1 MVKAKH
7 LGRIQIGGEDQMS
20 DFAWRGGAE
29 SATET
34 AQTEST
40 AADNEARIRLVVAAS
55 MIGTIIEWY
64 DFFVYGTA
72 AALVF
77 APLFFSNASS
87 TVGTLA
93 AFTTYALGFA
103 VRPIG
108 GAVFGHLG
116 DKFGRK
122 AILVTTL
129 MVMGITTTLIG
140 VLPTYGQ
147 IGEWAPI
154 LLLMLRLVQGF
165 GAGAEFAGAAILA
178 VEFSPPQ
185 RRGFFGSW
193 SQIGVAI
200 GLAAA
205 VGVFWLAQQLPEA
218 DFMSWGWRIPFLAS
232 AIVLLVGLWIRARI
246 GESPIFKRIQTQNK
260 LARSPLI
267 EVLKTQPKSLLLVLG
282 MRFADN
288 AVLYI
293 PVVFTLSYLKLHVH
307 LSGNVG
313 LIGVFLA
320 AAAQVIFIP
329 LFGSLSDRVGRRII
343 YGGGALVAAVLM
355 IPYFWLIDSAN
366 PWAVWF
372 AITLLG
378 GCVYAAMAGSQP
390 AFFSEL
396 FPPHVRYTG
405 VAGAREFG
413 AIAGG
418 AIPLAAAALAAAYSS
433 ATPVAVLVI
442 CMCLVT
448 VGAVA
453 LAPETRGRHID
464 VEADP
469 AVKEG

>member
-1 MVKAKH
+1 MANVTLSESSPA
-7 LGRIQIGGEDQMS
+7 IAQNAAQ
-20 DFAWRGGAE
+20 AAE
-29 SATET
+29 NAR
-34 AQTEST
+34 
-40 AADNEARIRLVVAAS
+40 RIRLVVSAS

-77 APLFFSNASS
+77 APLFFSKASP

-93 AFTTYALGFA
+93 AFATYALGFA

-116 DKFGRK
+116 DKLGRK
-122 AILVTTL
+122 TILVTTL

-140 VLPTYGQ
+140 MLPTYGQ
-147 IGEWAPI
+147 IGELAPV
-154 LLLMLRLVQGF
+154 LLLVLRLIQGF

-178 VEFSPPQ
+178 VEFSPKD
-185 RRGFFGSW
+185 RRGFYGSW

-205 VGVFWLAQQLPEA
+205 VGVFWLAQRLPEA
-218 DFMSWGWRIPFLAS
+218 QFMSWGWRIPFLLS
-232 AIVLLVGLWIRARI
+232 SVVLLVGLWIRVRI
-246 GESPIFKRIQTQNK
+246 GESPVFEKIQTENK
-260 LARSPLI
+260 VARSPLA
-267 EVLKTQPKSLLLVLG
+267 EVFRTQLKSLLLVVG

-293 PVVFTLSYLKLHVH
+293 PVVFTLGYLKLHSN
-307 LSGNVG
+307 LGSDVG

-329 LFGSLSDRVGRRII
+329 IFGALSDRIGRRAV
-343 YGGGALVAAVLM
+343 YGGGAVAAALVM
-355 IPYFWLIDSAN
+355 IPYFWMIDSGNA
-366 PWAVWF
+366 WAVW
-372 AITLLG
+372 IGVTLLG
-378 GCVYAAMAGSQP
+378 GCIYSALAGSQP

-396 FPPHVRYTG
+396 FPANVRYTG

-418 AIPLAAAALAAAYSS
+418 AIPLIATALSVTYGS
-433 ATPVAVLVI
+433 ATPVAIFVI
-442 CMCLVT
+442 CMCAVT
-448 VGAVA
+448 IIAVM
-453 LAPETRGRHID
+453 LAPETVGKDR
-464 VEADP
+464 
-469 AVKEG
+469 

>member
-1 MVKAKH
+1 
-7 LGRIQIGGEDQMS
+7 MS
-20 DFAWRGGAE
+20 DLAALRD
-29 SATET
+29 
-34 AQTEST
+34 AQPTTKEVQLGSKIDT
-40 AADNEARIRLVVAAS
+40 ARIRLVVSAS

-64 DFFVYGTA
+64 DFFIYGTA

-77 APLFFSNASS
+77 APLFFSNVSP

-129 MVMGITTTLIG
+129 MVMGISTVLIG
-140 VLPTYGQ
+140 VLPTSRQ
-147 IGEWAPI
+147 IGEWAPV
-154 LLLMLRLVQGF
+154 LLLILRLVQGF

-185 RRGFFGSW
+185 QRGFFGSW

-200 GLAAA
+200 GLGVA
-205 VGVFWLAQQLPEA
+205 VGAYWLAQRLPEA
-218 DFMSWGWRIPFLAS
+218 EFMSWGWRVPFLAS
-232 AIVLLVGLWIRARI
+232 SVVLVVGLWIRARI
-246 GESPIFKRIQTQNK
+246 GESPVFEQIQTENK

-267 EVLKTQPKSLLLVLG
+267 EVLRTQLKSLLLVLG

-288 AVLYI
+288 AVLYV
-293 PVVFTLSYLKLHVH
+293 PVVFTLSYLKLRMH

-329 LFGSLSDRVGRRII
+329 LFGSLSDRIGRRIV
-343 YGGGALVAAVLM
+343 YGGGAIAAAVLM
-355 IPYFWLIDSAN
+355 IPYFWLIDSGN
-366 PWAVWF
+366 IWAVWF

-378 GCVYAAMAGSQP
+378 GCV
-390 AFFSEL
+390 
-396 FPPHVRYTG
+396 
-405 VAGAREFG
+405 
-413 AIAGG
+413 
-418 AIPLAAAALAAAYSS
+418 
-433 ATPVAVLVI
+433 
-442 CMCLVT
+442 
-448 VGAVA
+448 
-453 LAPETRGRHID
+453 
-464 VEADP
+464 
-469 AVKEG
+469 

>member
-1 MVKAKH
+1 MANLTLNESPPAIAGAHISDDEKA
-7 LGRIQIGGEDQMS
+7 R
-20 DFAWRGGAE
+20 
-29 SATET
+29 
-34 AQTEST
+34 
-40 AADNEARIRLVVAAS
+40 RIRLVVTAS

-77 APLFFSNASS
+77 APLFFSKASP

-93 AFTTYALGFA
+93 AFATYALGFA

-116 DKFGRK
+116 DKVGRK

-140 VLPTYGQ
+140 LLPTYGQ
-147 IGEWAPI
+147 IGNLAPI
-154 LLLMLRLVQGF
+154 LLLLLRLIQGF

-178 VEFSPPQ
+178 VEFAPAN
-185 RRGFFGSW
+185 RRGYYGSW

-205 VGVFWLAQQLPEA
+205 VGVFLLAQKLPEA
-218 DFMSWGWRIPFLAS
+218 EFMSWGWRIPFLMS
-232 AIVLLVGLWIRARI
+232 SVVLLVGLWIRVRI
-246 GESPIFKRIQTQNK
+246 GESPVFEQIQAENK
-260 LARSPLI
+260 VVRSPLA
-267 EVLKTQPKSLLLVLG
+267 EVFRTQLKSLLLLVG

-293 PVVFTLSYLKLHVH
+293 PVVFTLSYLKLH
-307 LSGNVG
+307 GQNGDVG

-320 AAAQVIFIP
+320 AAAQVVFIP
-329 LFGSLSDRVGRRII
+329 IFGALSDRVGRRAV
-343 YGGGALVAAVLM
+343 YGGGAIAAAVFM
-355 IPYFWLIDSAN
+355 IPYFWLMDSGN
-366 PWAVWF
+366 SWAVWLGV
-372 AITLLG
+372 TLLG
-378 GCVYAAMAGSQP
+378 GCIYSALAGSQP

-396 FPPHVRYTG
+396 FPANLRYTG

-418 AIPLAAAALAAAYSS
+418 AIPLIAAALSAAYAS
-433 ATPVAVLVI
+433 ATPVAIFVI

-448 VGAVA
+448 IVAVA
-453 LAPETRGRHID
+453 LAPETRGRPDITSR
-464 VEADP
+464 
-469 AVKEG
+469 

>member
-1 MVKAKH
+1 MTNVTLSDSSPAIGRKA
-7 LGRIQIGGEDQMS
+7 QIAD
-20 DFAWRGGAE
+20 
-29 SATET
+29 
-34 AQTEST
+34 
-40 AADNEARIRLVVAAS
+40 ADNARRIRLVVSAS

-77 APLFFSNASS
+77 APLFFSKASP

-116 DKFGRK
+116 DKVGRK
-122 AILVTTL
+122 AILITTL
-129 MVMGITTTLIG
+129 MVMGVTTTLIG

-147 IGEWAPI
+147 IGELAPI
-154 LLLMLRLVQGF
+154 LLLVLRLIQGF

-178 VEFSPPQ
+178 VEFSPPN
-185 RRGFFGSW
+185 RRGFYGSW

-205 VGVFWLAQQLPEA
+205 VGVFWLAQKLPEA
-218 DFMSWGWRIPFLAS
+218 QFMSWGWRIPFLMS
-232 AIVLLVGLWIRARI
+232 SVVLLVGLWIRMRI
-246 GESPIFKRIQTQNK
+246 GESPVFEQIQAENK
-260 LARSPLI
+260 VARSPLI
-267 EVLKTQPKSLLLVLG
+267 QVCRTQMKSLLLVLG

-293 PVVFTLSYLKLHVH
+293 PVVFTLSYLKLHGH
-307 LSGNVG
+307 LSGDVG

-320 AAAQVIFIP
+320 AATQVIFIP
-329 LFGSLSDRVGRRII
+329 MFGSLSDRIGRRAV
-343 YGGGALVAAVLM
+343 YGGGALAAALVM
-355 IPYFWLIDSAN
+355 VPFFWMMDSGN
-366 PWAVWF
+366 VWAVWF
-372 AITLLG
+372 GIALLG
-378 GCVYAAMAGSQP
+378 GCIYSAMAGSQP

-396 FPPHVRYTG
+396 FPANVRYTG

-418 AIPLAAAALAAAYSS
+418 AIPLIAAALSTAYAS
-433 ATPVAVLVI
+433 ATPVALFVI
-442 CMCLVT
+442 CMCVVT
-448 VGAVA
+448 VVAVA
-453 LAPETRGRHID
+453 LAPETLGRNS
-464 VEADP
+464 
-469 AVKEG
+469 

>member
-1 MVKAKH
+1 
-7 LGRIQIGGEDQMS
+7 MS
-20 DFAWRGGAE
+20 EFAWRRGSR
-29 SATET
+29 SATEQVQTQGT
-34 AQTEST
+34 ATDST
-40 AADNEARIRLVVAAS
+40 ARLRLVVTAS

-77 APLFFSNASS
+77 APLFFSNASP

-129 MVMGITTTLIG
+129 MVMGVTTTLIG
-140 VLPTYGQ
+140 VLPTYSQ

-205 VGVFWLAQQLPEA
+205 VGVFWIAQQLPESE
-218 DFMSWGWRIPFLAS
+218 FMSWGWRIPFLAS
-232 AIVLLVGLWIRARI
+232 SIVLLVGLWIRARI
-246 GESPIFKRIQTQNK
+246 GESPVFKQIQTENK
-260 LARSPLI
+260 VARSPLV

-313 LIGVFLA
+313 LVGVFLA

-329 LFGSLSDRVGRRII
+329 LFGSLSDRIGRRVV
-343 YGGGALVAAVLM
+343 YGGGAAAAALLM
-355 IPYFWLIDSAN
+355 IPYFWLIDSGN
-366 PWAVWF
+366 EWAAWF
-372 AITLLG
+372 AIALLG
-378 GCVYAAMAGSQP
+378 GCVYSALAGSQP

-418 AIPLAAAALAAAYSS
+418 AIPLVAAALAAAYSS
-433 ATPVAVLVI
+433 ATPVAVFVI

-448 VGAVA
+448 IVAVV
-453 LAPETRGRHID
+453 LAPETRGRQFG
-464 VEADP
+464 VEVDLA
-469 AVKEG
+469 ANAG

>member
-1 MVKAKH
+1 MA
-7 LGRIQIGGEDQMS
+7 
-20 DFAWRGGAE
+20 DFAWRGGSEPAAE
-29 SATET
+29 KLQAG
-34 AQTEST
+34 ST
-40 AADNEARIRLVVAAS
+40 TQDNAARIRLVVAAS

-77 APLFFSNASS
+77 APLFFSNASP

-93 AFTTYALGFA
+93 AFATYALGFA

-122 AILVTTL
+122 AILLTTL
-129 MVMGITTTLIG
+129 MVMGVTTILIG
-140 VLPTYGQ
+140 VLPTYNQ
-147 IGEWAPI
+147 IGNWAPV
-154 LLLMLRLVQGF
+154 LLLIFRLIQGF

-205 VGVFWLAQQLPEA
+205 VGIFWLAQQLPEA
-218 DFMSWGWRIPFLAS
+218 EFMSWGWRIPFLAS
-232 AIVLLVGLWIRARI
+232 SVVLLVGLWIRARI
-246 GESPIFKRIQTQNK
+246 GESPVFKEIQAENK
-260 LARSPLI
+260 VARSPLA
-267 EVLKTQPKSLLLVLG
+267 EVLKTQLKSLLLVLG

-293 PVVFTLSYLKLHVH
+293 PVVFTLSYLKLHLH
-307 LSGNVG
+307 LGGNVG

-329 LFGSLSDRVGRRII
+329 LFGALSDRIGRRPV
-343 YGGGALVAAVLM
+343 YGGGAVAAALLM
-355 IPYFWLIDSAN
+355 IPYFWLIDSGN
-366 PWAVWF
+366 VWAVWF
-372 AITLLG
+372 AIALLG
-378 GCVYAAMAGSQP
+378 GCVYSALAGSQP

-396 FPPHVRYTG
+396 FPPHLRYTG

-418 AIPLAAAALAAAYSS
+418 AIPLIAAALSAAYAS
-433 ATPVAVLVI
+433 ALPVAIFVI

-448 VGAVA
+448 VVAVA
-453 LAPETRGRHID
+453 LAPETRGRQVG
-464 VEADP
+464 VELALATKDP
-469 AVKEG
+469 

>member
-1 MVKAKH
+1 
-7 LGRIQIGGEDQMS
+7 MS
-20 DFAWRGGAE
+20 EIAE
-29 SATET
+29 SAGL
-34 AQTEST
+34 QTPMGQARAAN
-40 AADNEARIRLVVAAS
+40 AADSTARIRLVVAAS

-77 APLFFSNASS
+77 APLFFSNASP
-87 TVGTLA
+87 TIGTLA
-93 AFTTYALGFA
+93 AFATYAFGFA

-122 AILVTTL
+122 AILITTL

-140 VLPTYGQ
+140 LLPTFGQ
-147 IGEWAPI
+147 IGAWAPV
-154 LLLMLRLVQGF
+154 LLLILRLIQGF

-178 VEFSPPQ
+178 VEFSPSG

-205 VGVFWLAQQLPEA
+205 VAAFWLAQQLPEQQ
-218 DFMSWGWRIPFLAS
+218 FMSWGWRIPFLAS
-232 AIVLLVGLWIRARI
+232 SIVLLVGLWIRARI
-246 GESPIFKRIQTQNK
+246 GESPIFKQIQSEKK

-307 LSGNVG
+307 LGGNVG
-313 LIGVFLA
+313 LVGVFLA
-320 AAAQVIFIP
+320 AATQVIFIP
-329 LFGSLSDRVGRRII
+329 LFGAASDRIGRRIV
-343 YGGGALVAAVLM
+343 YGGGAAAAAIVM

-366 PWAVWF
+366 VWAVWF

-378 GCVYAAMAGSQP
+378 GVVYAAMAGSQP

-396 FPPHVRYTG
+396 FPPHLRYTG

-418 AIPLAAAALAAAYSS
+418 AIPLIAAALSAAYSS
-433 ATPVAVLVI
+433 ATPVAVFVI

-448 VGAVA
+448 VITVV
-453 LAPETRGRHID
+453 LAPETRGRSIG
-464 VEADP
+464 A
-469 AVKEG
+469 A

>member
-1 MVKAKH
+1 MANFTLRESSPAIAGTQVTDDEKA
-7 LGRIQIGGEDQMS
+7 R
-20 DFAWRGGAE
+20 
-29 SATET
+29 
-34 AQTEST
+34 
-40 AADNEARIRLVVAAS
+40 RIRLVVSAS

-77 APLFFSNASS
+77 APLFFSKASP

-93 AFTTYALGFA
+93 AFATYALGFA

-116 DKFGRK
+116 DKLGRK

-140 VLPTYGQ
+140 LLPTYAQAGNL
-147 IGEWAPI
+147 API
-154 LLLMLRLVQGF
+154 LLLLLRLIQGF

-178 VEFSPPQ
+178 VEFAPAN
-185 RRGFFGSW
+185 RRGYYGSW

-205 VGVFWLAQQLPEA
+205 VGVFLLAQKLPQEE
-218 DFMSWGWRIPFLAS
+218 FLSWGWRIPFLMS
-232 AIVLLVGLWIRARI
+232 SLVLLVGLWIRVRI
-246 GESPIFKRIQTQNK
+246 GESPVFEQIQAENK
-260 LARSPLI
+260 VVRSPLR
-267 EVLKTQPKSLLLVLG
+267 EVFRTQLKSLLLVVG

-293 PVVFTLSYLKLHVH
+293 PVVFTLSYLKLHGQ
-307 LSGNVG
+307 SGEVG

-329 LFGSLSDRVGRRII
+329 VFGTLSDHVGRRIV
-343 YGGGALVAAVLM
+343 YGGGALAAAAFMV
-355 IPYFWLIDSAN
+355 PYFWLMDSGN

-372 AITLLG
+372 GVALLG
-378 GCVYAAMAGSQP
+378 GCIYSALAGSQP

-396 FPPHVRYTG
+396 FPANLRYTG

-418 AIPLAAAALAAAYSS
+418 AIPLIAAALSAAYAS
-433 ATPVAVLVI
+433 ATPVAIFVI

-448 VGAVA
+448 VVAVI
-453 LAPETRGRHID
+453 LAPETRGKTDMANR
-464 VEADP
+464 
-469 AVKEG
+469 

>member
-1 MVKAKH
+1 
-7 LGRIQIGGEDQMS
+7 MS
-20 DFAWRGGAE
+20 GFASRGSAQPLVERAGVDSTD
-29 SATET
+29 SAT
-34 AQTEST
+34 
-40 AADNEARIRLVVAAS
+40 RIRLVVVAS

-72 AALVF
+72 AALIF
-77 APLFFSNASS
+77 APLFFSSASP

-93 AFTTYALGFA
+93 AFATYALGFA

-122 AILVTTL
+122 TILVTTL
-129 MVMGITTTLIG
+129 VVMGITTVLIG

-147 IGEWAPI
+147 IGAWAPV
-154 LLLMLRLVQGF
+154 LLLLLRLIQGF

-178 VEFSPPQ
+178 VEFSPVR
-185 RRGFFGSW
+185 RRGFYGSW

-205 VGVFWLAQQLPEA
+205 VAAFWLAQRLPQ
-218 DFMSWGWRIPFLAS
+218 DQFMSWGWRIPFLAS
-232 AIVLLVGLWIRARI
+232 SIVLLVGLWIRARI
-246 GESPIFKRIQTQNK
+246 GESPVFREIQAENK
-260 LARSPLI
+260 IARSPLI
-267 EVLKTQPKSLLLVLG
+267 EVLRTQPKSLLLVLG

-293 PVVFTLSYLKLHVH
+293 PVVFTLSYLKLHEH
-307 LSGNVG
+307 LNGNIG

-320 AAAQVIFIP
+320 AAAQVVFIP
-329 LFGSLSDRVGRRII
+329 LFGALSDHVGRRIV
-343 YGGGALVAAVLM
+343 YGGGAAAAAVLM
-355 IPYFWLIDSAN
+355 IPYFWLISSGDV
-366 PWAVWF
+366 WAVWF
-372 AITLLG
+372 AIALLG
-378 GCVYAAMAGSQP
+378 GCVYSAMAGSQP

-418 AIPLAAAALAAAYSS
+418 AVPLIAAALSAAYSS
-433 ATPVAVLVI
+433 AMPVAAFVI
-442 CMCLVT
+442 GMCLVS
-448 VGAVA
+448 VAAVA
-453 LAPETRGRHID
+453 LAPETRGRLVGAELALAAED
-464 VEADP
+464 T
-469 AVKEG
+469 

>member
-1 MVKAKH
+1 MSGLASHSSSEPAV
-7 LGRIQIGGEDQMS
+7 GRTEVGN
-20 DFAWRGGAE
+20 
-29 SATET
+29 AT
-34 AQTEST
+34 
-40 AADNEARIRLVVAAS
+40 DNAARIRLVVLAS

-72 AALVF
+72 AALIF
-77 APLFFSNASS
+77 APLFFSGASP

-93 AFTTYALGFA
+93 AFATYALGFA

-122 AILVTTL
+122 AILLTTL

-140 VLPTYGQ
+140 ILPTYGQ
-147 IGEWAPI
+147 IGAWAPI
-154 LLLMLRLVQGF
+154 LLLILRLTQGF

-178 VEFSPPQ
+178 VEFSPVK
-185 RRGFFGSW
+185 RRGFYGSW

-200 GLAAA
+200 GLALA
-205 VGVFWLAQQLPEA
+205 VVAFWLAQRLPT
-218 DFMSWGWRIPFLAS
+218 DQFMSWGWRVPFLAS
-232 AIVLLVGLWIRARI
+232 SVVLVVGLWIRARI
-246 GESPIFKRIQTQNK
+246 GESPVFKQIQAENK
-260 LARSPLI
+260 VARSPLL
-267 EVLKTQPKSLLLVLG
+267 EVLKTERKSLLLVLG

-307 LSGNVG
+307 LDGTVG

-320 AAAQVIFIP
+320 AAAQVVFIP
-329 LFGSLSDRVGRRII
+329 LFGALSDRIGRRLV
-343 YGGGALVAAVLM
+343 YGGGAAAAAIVM
-355 IPYFWLIDSAN
+355 IPYFWLVGSGDV
-366 PWAVWF
+366 WAAWL

-378 GCVYAAMAGSQP
+378 GCIYSAMAGSQP

-396 FPPHVRYTG
+396 FPPHLRYTG

-418 AIPLAAAALAAAYSS
+418 LIPLIATALTAAYSS
-433 ATPVAVLVI
+433 AMPVAVFVI
-442 CMCLVT
+442 FMCLVT
-448 VGAVA
+448 VVAVV
-453 LAPETRGRHID
+453 LAPETRGRQ
-464 VEADP
+464 VEVEREVA
-469 AVKEG
+469 AKEGLGG

>member
-1 MVKAKH
+1 MTNVT
-7 LGRIQIGGEDQMS
+7 L
-20 DFAWRGGAE
+20 
-29 SATET
+29 
-34 AQTEST
+34 TESSSAISEEKPQ
-40 AADNEARIRLVVAAS
+40 AAEVDNARRIRLVVSAS

-77 APLFFSNASS
+77 APLFFSKASP
-87 TVGTLA
+87 TIGTLA
-93 AFTTYALGFA
+93 AFATYALGFA

-140 VLPTYGQ
+140 MLPTYGQ
-147 IGEWAPI
+147 IGNFAPI
-154 LLLMLRLVQGF
+154 LLLALRLIQGF

-178 VEFSPPQ
+178 VEFSPKD
-185 RRGFFGSW
+185 RRGFYGSW

-205 VGVFWLAQQLPEA
+205 VGVFWLAQKLPEA
-218 DFMSWGWRIPFLAS
+218 QFMSWGWRIPFLMS
-232 AIVLLVGLWIRARI
+232 SVVLLVGLWIRVRI
-246 GESPIFKRIQTQNK
+246 GESPVFEQIQAENK
-260 LARSPLI
+260 VARSPLI
-267 EVLKTQPKSLLLVLG
+267 EVYRTQLKSLLLVVG

-293 PVVFTLSYLKLHVH
+293 PVVFTLSYLKQRGYQ
-307 LSGNVG
+307 SDVG

-329 LFGSLSDRVGRRII
+329 IFGSLSDRVGRRAV
-343 YGGGALVAAVLM
+343 YGGGALAAAAVM
-355 IPYFWLIDSAN
+355 IPYFWMMDSGN
-366 PWAVWF
+366 LWAVWF
-372 AITLLG
+372 GVTLLG
-378 GCVYAAMAGSQP
+378 GCIYSALAGSQP

-396 FPPHVRYTG
+396 FQANVRFTG

-418 AIPLAAAALAAAYSS
+418 AIPLVAAALSASYGS
-433 ATPVAVLVI
+433 ATPVAILVI
-442 CMCLVT
+442 CMCAVT
-448 VGAVA
+448 LIAVL
-453 LAPETRGRHID
+453 LAPETRGMD
-464 VEADP
+464 S
-469 AVKEG
+469 